1 MARVAADVINLKTPE
16 QLDQMAAAGEVHTG
30 ALEVAVGAAQPGA
43 TTREVDTA
51 VEDFIRKQ
59 GGIPTFK
66 GFRGFPGSICISNN
80 DMVVHG
86 IPGPET
92 LQAGDTLC
100 IDIGVTL
107 GGWVADGAIT
117 MPVGGEAGAL
127 SSELMRATKQS
138 LMDAAQECRPGRHLG
153 DIGHAVE
160 STVEAAGFSVI
171 RELIGHG
178 VGRQMHEEPQVPNY
192 GAPGSGVE
200 LKAGMVLA
208 IEPMVNA
215 GAPEIVVGDDNWSVY
230 SADGSLTS
238 HFEFTVAVTEDGPR
252 ILTPWHERIDLWPGG

>member
-1 MARVAADVINLKTPE
+1 MINLKTQE
-16 QLDQMAAAGEVHTG
+16 QLDQMAAAGLVHAG
-30 ALEVAVGAAQPGA
+30 AIELAAEVASPGA
-43 TTREVDTA
+43 TTQEVDAA
-51 VEDFIRKQ
+51 VEAFIREQ

-80 DMVVHG
+80 SMVVHG
-86 IPGPET
+86 IPGPEV
-92 LQAGDTLC
+92 LEVGDVLC

-117 MPVGGEAGAL
+117 MAVGGE
-127 SSELMRATKQS
+127 SSADADELMRATKRS
-138 LMDAAQECRPGRHLG
+138 LFDAVEQCRPGRHLG
-153 DIGHAVE
+153 DVGHAVE
-160 STVEAAGFSVI
+160 TCVKSAGFSVI

-192 GAPGSGVE
+192 GAPGTGVE

-215 GAPEIVVGDDNWSVY
+215 GGPEIVVGDDNWSVY
-230 SADGSLTS
+230 AADGSLAS
-238 HFEFTVAVTEDGPR
+238 HFEFTVAVTDDEPR
-252 ILTPWHERIDLWPGG
+252 ILTPWHERIELWPPD

>member
-1 MARVAADVINLKTPE
+1 MYSGVINLKTPE
-16 QLDQMAAAGEVHTG
+16 QLDQMAAAGAVH
-30 ALEVAVGAAQPGA
+30 AEAIKLAVETARPGV
-43 TTREVDTA
+43 TTKEVDAA
-51 VEDFIRKQ
+51 VEDFIRKS

-86 IPGPET
+86 IPGIEV
-92 LQAGDTLC
+92 LEAGDTLC

-107 GGWVADGAIT
+107 GGWVADGAVT
-117 MPVGGEAGAL
+117 LPVGGESNAVA
-127 SSELMRATKQS
+127 EKLMSTTKQS
-138 LMDAAQECRPGRHLG
+138 LFDAVDQCRPGNHLG
-153 DIGHAVE
+153 DVGHAVE
-160 STVEAAGFSVI
+160 VCVEAAGFSII

-192 GAPGSGVE
+192 GVPGSGPE

-215 GAPEIVVGDDNWSVY
+215 GGPEIFVGDDNWSVY

-238 HFEFTVAVTEDGPR
+238 HFEFTVAVTDEGPR
-252 ILTPWHERIDLWPGG
+252 ILTPWHELVDLWS

>member
-1 MARVAADVINLKTPE
+1 MINLKTAE
-16 QLDQMAAAGEVHTG
+16 QLDQMAAAGAVH
-30 ALEVAVGAAQPGA
+30 AQAIKLAVEAAQPGA
-43 TTREVDTA
+43 TTKEVDTA
-51 VEDFIRKQ
+51 VDDFIRKS

-86 IPGPET
+86 IPGAEV
-92 LQAGDTLC
+92 LSAGDTLC

-107 GGWVADGAIT
+107 GGWVADGAVTI
-117 MPVGGEAGAL
+117 PVGGESNAIA
-127 SSELMRATKQS
+127 EQLMATTKQS
-138 LMDAAQECRPGRHLG
+138 LFDAVEQCRPGRHLG
-153 DIGHAVE
+153 DVGHAVE
-160 STVEAAGFSVI
+160 ERVEAAGFSVI

-192 GAPGSGVE
+192 GVPGSGPE

-215 GAPEIVVGDDNWSVY
+215 GGPEIFVGEDHWSVY
-230 SADGSLTS
+230 AADGSLTS
-238 HFEFTVAVTEDGPR
+238 HFEFTVAVTDAGPR
-252 ILTPWHERIDLWPGG
+252 ILTPWHELVDVWR